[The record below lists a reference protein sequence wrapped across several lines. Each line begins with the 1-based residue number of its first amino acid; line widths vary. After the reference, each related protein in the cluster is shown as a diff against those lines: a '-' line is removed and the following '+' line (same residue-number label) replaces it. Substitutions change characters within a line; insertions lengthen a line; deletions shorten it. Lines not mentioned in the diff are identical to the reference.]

1 MIDVETLI
9 GRVWELE
16 GKYDQ
21 LLRNHQ
27 SLIHEFE
34 ILKEKYEAVS
44 AGHRNGQQAQ
54 YNTPSGDAG
63 H

>member
-34 ILKEKYEAVS
+34 ILKEKYEDLQQMQS
-44 AGHRNGQQAQ
+44 RTEPNGIL
-54 YNTPSGDAG
+54 
-63 H
+63 

>member
-34 ILKEKYEAVS
+34 ILKEKYENLQKVQS
-44 AGHRNGQQAQ
+44 RVESDGVCEG
-54 YNTPSGDAG
+54 
-63 H
+63 